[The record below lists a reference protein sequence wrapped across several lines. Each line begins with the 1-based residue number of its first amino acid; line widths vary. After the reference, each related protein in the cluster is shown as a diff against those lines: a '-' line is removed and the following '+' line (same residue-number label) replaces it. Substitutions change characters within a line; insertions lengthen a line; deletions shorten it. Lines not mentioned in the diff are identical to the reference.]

1 MTSKPSSFLLTTD
14 FPTFKNDASANGTVS
29 IAGGLVIAGSSA
41 FTASGDFSIGTQGA
55 VTRSR
60 WWSSVDS
67 TWYSGQYIIYNR
79 TGTVGGVG
87 GFAYNIFLSVFRTA
101 PTTMRLQVVIP
112 NPYGTPLTGA
122 AAETIIMYS
131 ETFIA
136 PNT

>member
-29 IAGGLVIAGSSA
+29 IAGGLVIAGGGS
-41 FTASGDFSIGTQGA
+41 FTANGDFSIGTQGA
-55 VTRSR
+55 ITRSR
-60 WWSSVDS
+60 WLSSVDN

-79 TGTVGGVG
+79 TGTVGGLP
-87 GFAYNIFLSVFRTA
+87 FAYNIGLFVYRTS
-101 PTTMRLQVVIP
+101 PNTMRLQVVIP
-112 NPYGTPLTGA
+112 NPAAGALTGA
-122 AAETIIMYS
+122 AAETILMYS